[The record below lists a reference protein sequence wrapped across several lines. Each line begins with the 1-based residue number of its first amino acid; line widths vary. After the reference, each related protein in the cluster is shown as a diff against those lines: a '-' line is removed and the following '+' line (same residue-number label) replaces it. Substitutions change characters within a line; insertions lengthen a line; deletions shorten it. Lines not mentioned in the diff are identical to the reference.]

1 MIDTE
6 AAPALTTRKILIV
19 EDDPQIQRVLR
30 EALQDA
36 DYRVWVAGTGAD
48 GERLLSEVR
57 PDLVLLDL
65 VLPDVDGL
73 VLCASLRSRW
83 NMPIILLSG
92 TQRQRD
98 RVLGLKLGA
107 DDFIPKPFD
116 LNELLARIEAV
127 MRRSAVPVAP
137 VPEQMRSTAEAQ
149 TFGSFRIDR
158 ARRLASVATHILELT
173 PTEFQILSLMATRP
187 GEVFTRQ
194 ELASALWDRVD
205 VSKSRA
211 IDVHIRRLRQK
222 LHVPEAPVIETV
234 WGYGYKLE
242 VAA

>member
-6 AAPALTTRKILIV
+6 ITSAAATRKILIV
-19 EDDPQIQRVLR
+19 EDDTQIQRVLR

-36 DYRVWVAGTGAD
+36 EYRVWVAGSGAE
-48 GERLLSEVR
+48 GERLVGEVR

-73 VLCASLRSRW
+73 VFCATLRRRW
-83 NMPIILLSG
+83 HMPIILLSG

-98 RVLGLKLGA
+98 RVLGLTLGA
-107 DDFIPKPFD
+107 DDFVPKPFD
-116 LNELLARIEAV
+116 LNELLARIDA
-127 MRRSAVPVAP
+127 MLRRAAMSGSLAS
-137 VPEQMRSTAEAQ
+137 EQPRATSDAQ
-149 TFGSFRIDR
+149 TFGSFSIDR
-158 ARRLASVATHILELT
+158 ARRLASVASRALELT
-173 PTEFQILSLMATRP
+173 PTEFQILSLMSTRP

-222 LHVPEAPVIETV
+222 LQVPEAPVIETV

-242 VAA
+242 VAR